1 MEEFGLPDSTY
12 THLGVG
18 SRRQAKVNHAA
29 RKSRDDAMRS
39 TDTMGY
45 QLEPKLE
52 AVLAALC
59 AELGPMFKT
68 QVVKLPY
75 LVDVV
80 ANRVLGRPITRSTH
94 QTWEHGVVTREAYR
108 FFSHEDVGPLF
119 TETKHEY
126 SESGARFGLADG
138 ASVPDLS
145 PEEQAVIEFVAKEF
159 GDLPPSRL
167 GDLTKLMN
175 TELGA
180 DDWGSNTEARTD
192 REAYLRL
199 QDRWQELG
207 ERLPVLDLEDRELW
221 GKRMDKSPMTH
232 LRRSFA

>member
-1 MEEFGLPDSTY
+1 MPPIEPTRY
-12 THLGVG
+12 
-18 SRRQAKVNHAA
+18 K
-29 RKSRDDAMRS
+29 
-39 TDTMGY
+39 
-45 QLEPKLE
+45 LEPKLE
-52 AVLAALC
+52 AVLATLC

-80 ANRVLGRPITRSTH
+80 ANRVLGRSITRGTH

-126 SESGARFGLADG
+126 SESGARFGLAED
-138 ASVPDLS
+138 ALAPELS
-145 PEEQAVIEFVAKEF
+145 PEERTIVELVAQEF
-159 GDLPPSRL
+159 GDLTPSRL

-175 TELGA
+175 TELSA
-180 DDWGSNTEARTD
+180 DSWGSNTEARTD

-207 ERLPVLDLEDRELW
+207 ERLLVLNLEDRELW
-221 GKRMDKSPMTH
+221 GKRMDRSPLAH